1 MEYEDMFPFS
11 GIVDSIKHAQAYTKN
26 DIKKINQ
33 LAKDNHLDVMPLLQ
47 TYGKYRRIN
56 HKRNLIIHIDNEY
69 YTLIPYSDLRFRA
82 FICHED
88 R

>member
-11 GIVDSIKHAQAYTKN
+11 GIVDSIKHAQAYKKN

-47 TYGKYRRIN
+47 TYGKYRTLT
-56 HKRNLIIHIDNEY
+56 HKRHLIIHIDNERTSILNSIVL
-69 YTLIPYSDLRFRA
+69 YTNLI
-82 FICHED
+82 
-88 R
+88 